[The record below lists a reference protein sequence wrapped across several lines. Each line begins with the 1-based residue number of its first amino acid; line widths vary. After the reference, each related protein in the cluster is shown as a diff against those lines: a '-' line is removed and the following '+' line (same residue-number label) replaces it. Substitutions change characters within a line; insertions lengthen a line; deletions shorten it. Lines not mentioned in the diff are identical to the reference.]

1 MVDATT
7 VWRRKSEVVA
17 TVVAS
22 TTVAVA
28 AASLGDFAVD
38 AVAFNLEDVV
48 GSRRR
53 RAVVALGLVV
63 ER

>member
-1 MVDATT
+1 MVT
-7 VWRRKSEVVA
+7 

-28 AASLGDFAVD
+28 AASLGYLAVEAA
-38 AVAFNLEDVV
+38 AVNLEDIA

-53 RAVVALGLVV
+53 RAVVARGLVV
-63 ER
+63 GR